1 MDLTFWLARG
11 VWLCLIT
18 GCDDPLIT
26 PVMSIDW
33 ICHFRGVGFAMLKS
47 REFGNLIGL
56 LLTVQDDLI
65 GSTKVGL
72 CEISEC
78 FRGKFWDDQ

>member
-1 MDLTFWLARG
+1 
-11 VWLCLIT
+11 
-18 GCDDPLIT
+18 
-26 PVMSIDW
+26 
-33 ICHFRGVGFAMLKS
+33 MLKS

-78 FRGKFWDDQ
+78 FRGKF